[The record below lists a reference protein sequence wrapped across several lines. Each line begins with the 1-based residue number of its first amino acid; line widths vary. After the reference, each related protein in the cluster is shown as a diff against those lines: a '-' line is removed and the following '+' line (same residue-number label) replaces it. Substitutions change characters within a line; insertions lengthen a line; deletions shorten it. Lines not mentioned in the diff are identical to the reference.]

1 MVVWTPRARDD
12 LKAIHDYIA
21 QDAPINAKKVTRDI
35 LSKAATLA
43 DLPPL
48 ASKVV
53 REVNDESLR
62 EISFHSWR
70 IIFHLRDQKIYIIT
84 LVHKRRMLAPEDF

>member
-21 QDAPINAKKVTRDI
+21 QDAPINAKQVTRDI
-35 LSKAATLA
+35 LAKAASIA

-48 ASKVV
+48 SCKVV
-53 REVNDESLR
+53 RELT
-62 EISFHSWR
+62 
-70 IIFHLRDQKIYIIT
+70 RDQHPFLAHY
-84 LVHKRRMLAPEDF
+84 LPFKRPTNLYHYPRS

>member
-21 QDAPINAKKVTRDI
+21 QDAPINAKNVTRDI
-35 LSKAATLA
+35 LSKAATLV

-48 ASKVV
+48 Q
-53 REVNDESLR
+53 
-62 EISFHSWR
+62 FHHATKP
-70 IIFHLRDQKIYIIT
+70 IFTCLYAQLLQK
-84 LVHKRRMLAPEDF
+84 